1 MSDKKI
7 IIQNCPAIL
16 PMTKLCDSENLNK
29 PSTYC
34 QDCTDCVIKQIV
46 ENLKQVAYACHCDNC
61 DGCGYYSGCGD
72 TECGTYQA
80 LKSLELLDIQ
90 EVDK

>member
-1 MSDKKI
+1 MSKKYVI
-7 IIQNCPAIL
+7 TNCPAIL

-46 ENLKQVAYACHCDNC
+46 KKCKYWQNRWTDDIDER
-61 DGCGYYSGCGD
+61 DGFD
-72 TECGTYQA
+72 QII
-80 LKSLELLDIQ
+80 ELLDIQ
-90 EVDK
+90 EVE